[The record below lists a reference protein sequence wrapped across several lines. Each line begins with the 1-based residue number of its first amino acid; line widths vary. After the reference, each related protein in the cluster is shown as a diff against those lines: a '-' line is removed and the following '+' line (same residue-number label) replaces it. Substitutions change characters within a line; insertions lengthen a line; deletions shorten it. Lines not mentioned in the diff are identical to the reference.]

1 MAHGMLLVAALM
13 VGQPGREAKEAT
25 YKIVES
31 YSYTGANSVVAQK
44 EKDRTVFVV
53 TSESGIGG
61 ATIVLA
67 SGEWPENVTLR
78 FVYSKSKGFHWLE
91 DIRLSTDR
99 VVVEGAQ
106 KMSGRMPFCFAGPD
120 SDKQDVIQ
128 PGGRESAGF
137 LDVRVHHG
145 KEAMD
150 VTLPANML
158 RGSTKLRV
166 AWIDAFRR

>member
-1 MAHGMLLVAALM
+1 MAHVLLVAALI
-13 VGQPGREAKEAT
+13 GQPDREARVPK
-25 YKIVES
+25 YKIVEVRK
-31 YSYTGANSVVAQK
+31 AADSVVAQK

-53 TSESGIGG
+53 TSASGIGG

-67 SGEWPENVTLR
+67 GGEWPENVTLR
-78 FVYSKSKGFHWLE
+78 FLYSKGKGFHTLE

-99 VVVEGAQ
+99 VVVQGTQ
-106 KMSGRMPFCFAGPD
+106 TMSRKMPFCFAGPD
-120 SDKQDVIQ
+120 NKLDVIE

-166 AWIDAFRR
+166 AWIDAYRR

>member
-1 MAHGMLLVAALM
+1 MLLVAALI
-13 VGQPGREAKEAT
+13 VGQAGREAKEPT
-25 YKIVES
+25 YKVVES
-31 YSYTGANSVVAQK
+31 YSFTGANSVVAQK

-67 SGEWPENVTLR
+67 GGEWPENVTLR
-78 FVYSKSKGFHWLE
+78 FQYSKGKGFHWLE

-99 VVVEGAQ
+99 VVVEGTQ
-106 KMSGRMPFCFAGPD
+106 KSSGKMPFCFAGPD

-128 PGGRESAGF
+128 PGGREAAGF
-137 LDVRVHHG
+137 LDVRVRHK

-150 VTLPANML
+150 VTLPAHML
-158 RGSTKLRV
+158 RGSTRLRV
-166 AWIDAFRR
+166 SWIDAFRR

>member
-1 MAHGMLLVAALM
+1 
-13 VGQPGREAKEAT
+13 
-25 YKIVES
+25 
-31 YSYTGANSVVAQK
+31 
-44 EKDRTVFVV
+44 VV

-67 SGEWPENVTLR
+67 GGEWPENVALR
-78 FVYSKSKGFHWLE
+78 FQYSKGKGFHWLE

-99 VVVEGAQ
+99 VVVDGTQ
-106 KMSGRMPFCFAGPD
+106 KMSGRMPFCFAG
-120 SDKQDVIQ
+120 SDAKEDVIQ
-128 PGGRESAGF
+128 PGGRESAGY
-137 LDVRVHHG
+137 LDVRVHHA

-150 VTLPANML
+150 VTLPAHML

>member
-1 MAHGMLLVAALM
+1 MAHGMLLVAALI
-13 VGQPGREAKEAT
+13 GGPPGREAKEPT
-25 YKIVES
+25 YKVVEVHK
-31 YSYTGANSVVAQK
+31 AADSVVART

-67 SGEWPENVTLR
+67 GGEWPQHVTLR
-78 FVYSKSKGFHWLE
+78 FRYATGKGFHWLE

-99 VVVEGAQ
+99 VVVAGAQ
-106 KMSGRMPFCFAGPD
+106 KLSGRMPFCFAGPD
-120 SDKQDVIQ
+120 SDKLDVIQ
-128 PGGRESAGF
+128 PGGREAAGL
-137 LDVRVHHG
+137 LDVRVRHG

-150 VTLPANML
+150 VTLPAHML
-158 RGSTKLRV
+158 RGSTRLRV

>member
-1 MAHGMLLVAALM
+1 MAHGMLLVAALIA
-13 VGQPGREAKEAT
+13 GQPGREAKEPT
-25 YKIVES
+25 YKIVDS

-53 TSESGIGG
+53 SSESGIGG

-67 SGEWPENVTLR
+67 GGEWPENVTLR
-78 FVYSKSKGFHWLE
+78 FLYSKGKGFHTLE
-91 DIRLSTDR
+91 DLRMSTDQ
-99 VVVEGAQ
+99 VAVAGSQAS
-106 KMSGRMPFCFAGPD
+106 SGKMPFCFAGPD

-128 PGGRESAGF
+128 PGGREAAGL
-137 LDVRVHHG
+137 LDVRVRAG

-150 VTLPANML
+150 VTLPAHLL
-158 RGSTKLRV
+158 RGSSKLRL

>member
-1 MAHGMLLVAALM
+1 MAQGMLLVAALI
-13 VGQPGREAKEAT
+13 VGQPDRGAKEPT
-25 YKIVES
+25 YKVVDS
-31 YSYTGANSVVAQK
+31 YSYKGANSVVAEK
-44 EKDRTVFVV
+44 EKDRTIFVV

-67 SGEWPENVTLR
+67 GGEWPENVTLR
-78 FVYSKSKGFHWLE
+78 FLYSKGKGFHWLE

-106 KMSGRMPFCFAGPD
+106 EVSGRMPFCFAGPD
-120 SDKQDVIQ
+120 AAQDVIE
-128 PGGRESAGF
+128 PGAREAAGL
-137 LDVRVHHG
+137 LDVRVRPG

-166 AWIDAFRR
+166 AWIDAYRR

>member
-1 MAHGMLLVAALM
+1 MAHGMLLVAALI
-13 VGQPGREAKEAT
+13 VGQPDRAAKEPT
-25 YKIVES
+25 YKVVEVEK
-31 YSYTGANSVVAQK
+31 GADSVVAQK

-67 SGEWPENVTLR
+67 GGEWPENVTLR
-78 FVYSKSKGFHWLE
+78 FLYSKDKGFNWLE
-91 DIRLSTDR
+91 DIRLSTNR
-99 VVVEGAQ
+99 VVVEGTQ
-106 KMSGRMPFCFAGPD
+106 KSSGKMPFCFAGPD

-137 LDVRVHHG
+137 LDVRVHHA

-158 RGSTKLRV
+158 R
-166 AWIDAFRR
+166 

>member
-1 MAHGMLLVAALM
+1 MAHSMLLVAALI
-13 VGQPGREAKEAT
+13 VNQPAPDAKEPT
-25 YKIVES
+25 YKVVEVRK
-31 YSYTGANSVVAQK
+31 AADSVVAQR

-67 SGEWPENVTLR
+67 GGEWPQNVTLR
-78 FVYSKSKGFHWLE
+78 FLYSKGKGFDWLE

-99 VVVEGAQ
+99 VVVQGTQ

-120 SDKQDVIQ
+120 DKLDVIE

-137 LDVRVHHG
+137 LDVRVHHT

-166 AWIDAFRR
+166 AWIDAYRR